1 MNHKFIKKNSA
12 YTLVLL
18 HGTGGNMDDL
28 VYNAQFLNAEANLV
42 LLEGDVLE
50 FGQKRFFKRF
60 MDGSY
65 DLDDLD
71 KRARKLNET
80 TLRLSHTYGFDLTK
94 TCYVGFSNGANL
106 VLYSFLNL
114 NPAAKKLI
122 SFHGMLKNMPTSCD
136 LTPDLYV
143 FFSIGMFDP
152 LTTYKASLDSLKH
165 FHAKSIQVT
174 KYVARDG
181 HQITVHELEE
191 AKKWYQ
197 QNKD

>member
-1 MNHKFIKKNSA
+1 
-12 YTLVLL
+12 
-18 HGTGGNMDDL
+18 
-28 VYNAQFLNAEANLV
+28 
-42 LLEGDVLE
+42 
-50 FGQKRFFKRF
+50 
-60 MDGSY
+60 
-65 DLDDLD
+65 
-71 KRARKLNET
+71 
-80 TLRLSHTYGFDLTK
+80 
-94 TCYVGFSNGANL
+94 
-106 VLYSFLNL
+106 
-114 NPAAKKLI
+114 
-122 SFHGMLKNMPTSCD
+122 MPTSCD